1 MNRILRIFI
10 LVSILILVGM
20 LGFGGFYAYWS
31 IARPEKTCASC
42 HEISSSVKTMGISA
56 HTRIS
61 CFECHGTAFSNGLHS
76 LSEKSQMIFS
86 HLGSKPESEDIRMSE
101 AQYLETMERCVKCH
115 ETEYA
120 DWKSSGHSATY
131 AAIFLDEKHNKTEQL
146 NFDCLRC
153 HGMFYEKTINE
164 LVGPISI
171 DGPWHLKDT
180 AKTHQ
185 PVIPCMAC
193 HHIHSPGTP
202 AKAPDYSKP
211 DSIFYQRNLENNS
224 VGFYSRHEKM
234 HFPLTQLPVPIM
246 FNGKDTV
253 KASDDPV
260 YRLCVQCHAPSVWH
274 QAGQGD
280 DRTLRGVHE
289 GLSCTACHETHSNNQ
304 RNSCLKCHP
313 AISNCK
319 LDVLTMNTT
328 YSNPASPHNIHSV
341 SCKDCHSDFSDK
353 TRKDQKQ
360 KVHVK

>member
-10 LVSILILVGM
+10 LVSIVILIGLLV
-20 LGFGGFYAYWS
+20 FGGSYGYWIVAS
-31 IARPEKTCASC
+31 PEKTCASC
-42 HEISSSVKTMGISA
+42 HEIGSSVKTMGESA
-56 HTRIS
+56 HTQIS

-86 HLGSKPESEDIRMSE
+86 HLKSKPESENIRMTE

-115 ETEYA
+115 QTEYA
-120 DWKSSGHSATY
+120 EWKSSGHSATY
-131 AAIFLDEKHNKTEQL
+131 ASIFLDEKHNKTEQL

-164 LVGPISI
+164 LVDPISTE
-171 DGPWHLKDT
+171 GPWRLKDQVK
-180 AKTHQ
+180 AKQ

-193 HHIHSPGTP
+193 HQIHSLGVP
-202 AKAPDYSKP
+202 AKSPDYSNP
-211 DSIFYQRNLENNS
+211 NNIFYRRNLENNS
-224 VGFYSRHEKM
+224 VGFYSRHEKT
-234 HFPLTQLPVPIM
+234 HFHLSQLPTPVM
-246 FNGKDTV
+246 LNGTDTV
-253 KASDDPV
+253 KSPDDPV

-280 DRTLRGVHE
+280 DRTLMGVHE
-289 GLSCTACHETHSNNQ
+289 GLSCTACHERHSNNQ

-341 SCKDCHSDFSDK
+341 SCKDCHHEFSK
-353 TRKDQKQ
+353 
-360 KVHVK
+360 KVIKEFFEK

>member
-1 MNRILRIFI
+1 MNKTLRIFI
-10 LVSILILVGM
+10 LVSILILAGT

-31 IARPEKTCASC
+31 VARPEKTCASC

-76 LSEKSQMIFS
+76 LSEKLQMIFS
-86 HLGSKPESEDIRMSE
+86 HLRSKPESEDIRMSE

-164 LVGPISI
+164 LVEPISI
-171 DGPWHLKDT
+171 EGPWRLKDKE
-180 AKTHQ
+180 KTRQ

-246 FNGKDTV
+246 FNGTDTV

-274 QAGQGD
+274 QARQGD

-289 GLSCTACHETHSNNQ
+289 GLSCTSCHEMHSNNQ

-319 LDVLTMNTT
+319 LNVLTMNTT

-341 SCKDCHSDFSDK
+341 SCKDCHPRLS
-353 TRKDQKQ
+353 
-360 KVHVK
+360 KVNNVLK